1 MSDLFPAGD
10 TTSALE
16 SAVASMSDADASS
29 LDFGGLVETPRDE
42 SGKFTKPEPEAEAK
56 AEPED
61 KAKDEKEPAEAEAA
75 ADDADEDYIELPPD
89 EEGKEPSKLK
99 LTEVLD
105 GYKRSQTLAQELEQ
119 VRKSAPMPA
128 EIEREIGAQ
137 VQARQQLMAVVQ
149 ELYQATQPVAPDLD
163 LTNPNSPKFNPTL
176 FHEQAAAYQQKQYE
190 RQQLQQA
197 YAQAQKEQAEQQ
209 GVIAQARYQREMAK
223 ALEFW
228 PELKDKATAN
238 QVVDGVTKN
247 YGFTLQ
253 EVQAIEDARVLAVL
267 KDALAYRNGKAA
279 QETAVKV
286 VKAKPKLVRAT
297 ARQSAGGRTAS
308 AAQHMERLGKTG
320 SMDDAVAALAQ
331 LL

>member
-16 SAVASMSDADASS
+16 SAVASMSDTDAAS
-29 LDFGGLVETPRDE
+29 LDFGGLAEPARDD
-42 SGKFTKPEPEAEAK
+42 SGKFTKPDAGQEAEAK
-56 AEPED
+56 AEPEA
-61 KAKDEKEPAEAEAA
+61 KAKDEPAEAEA
-75 ADDADEDYIELPPD
+75 ADDADEDYIELPP
-89 EEGKEPSKLK
+89 EGEGAEPSKLK
-99 LTEVLD
+99 LSEVLD
-105 GYKRSQTLAQELEQ
+105 GYKQAQTLRQELEQ
-119 VRKSAPMPA
+119 AKRAAPVPA

-149 ELYQATQPVAPDLD
+149 ELYQATQPVAPDLE

-176 FHEQAAAYQQKQYE
+176 FHEQAAQYQQKQYE
-190 RQQLQQA
+190 RQQLQAA

-228 PELKDKATAN
+228 PELKDKATASK
-238 QVVDGVTKN
+238 VVDGVTQA

-267 KDALAYRNGKAA
+267 KDALAYRSGKAA

-297 ARQSAGGRTAS
+297 ARQSTGGRTAS
-308 AAQHMERLGKTG
+308 AAQHLERLGKTG
-320 SMDDAVAALAQ
+320 SMDDAVAALAE

>member
-29 LDFGGLVETPRDE
+29 LDFGGLVEQPRDE
-42 SGKFTKPEPEAEAK
+42 VGKFAKPEAEAK
-56 AEPED
+56 AEPEA
-61 KAKDEKEPAEAEAA
+61 KAKDEPEAEAEAA
-75 ADDADEDYIELPPD
+75 TDDEDYIELPAD

-99 LTEVLD
+99 LTEVLE
-105 GYKRSQTLAQELEQ
+105 GYKKSQTLAQELEQ
-119 VRKSAPMPA
+119 VRKAAPMPA
-128 EIEREIGAQ
+128 EIERELATQ
-137 VQARQQLMAVVQ
+137 VQARQQLTSVLQ
-149 ELYQATQPVAPDLD
+149 ELYQATQPIAPDLE
-163 LTNPNSPKFNPTL
+163 LVNPNNLEKFNPGL
-176 FHEQAAAYQQKQYE
+176 YHQQVAAYQQKQFE

-197 YAQAQKEQAEQQ
+197 YAQAQKEQVEQQ
-209 GVIAQARYQREMAK
+209 KVLAEARYQREWAK
-223 ALEFW
+223 ATELW
-228 PELKDKATAN
+228 PELKDKTAITR
-238 QVVDGVTKN
+238 VVDDVTKS
-247 YGFTLQ
+247 YGFSLQ
-253 EVQAIEDARVLAVL
+253 EVQAIDDARVLAVL

-297 ARQSAGGRTAS
+297 ARQSASGRTAS

-320 SMDDAVAALAQ
+320 SMDDAVAALAE